1 VVLERPLALMIAV
14 GLLAGCSDPAG
25 AARREQAAAR
35 KRSPSPTPSS
45 APRAQ
50 SWWQAP
56 RTTHT
61 VGTLRVRT
69 GALHPGAR
77 MKIIVTDLGS
87 HASRLLTVSTRPHGA
102 LVGHYALTRIRVVA
116 KSGRYGVGFRY
127 RTR

>member
-1 VVLERPLALMIAV
+1 MVLERPLALVIAA

-35 KRSPSPTPSS
+35 KKPPSPSPS

-50 SWWQAP
+50 SWWQGP

-61 VGTLRVRT
+61 AGTFRVRT
-69 GALHPGAR
+69 GALHPGPR

-102 LVGHYALTRIRVVA
+102 RVGGYTLTRIRVVA
-116 KSGRYGVGFRY
+116 RSGRYGVSFRY
-127 RTR
+127 RAR